1 MPPETETS
9 ASTKSVDASER
20 EKVRVAVSPALSEKV
35 SEVRAMVGLTVS
47 MVRVTE
53 LLSSEPSAL
62 VAPLELEKTPD
73 PTEMTPS
80 VVLSAVGVNVA
91 E

>member
-9 ASTKSVDASER
+9 EAVKSEEASES
-20 EKVRVAVSPALSEKV
+20 EKERVAVSPALREEV

-47 MVRVTE
+47 MVRVRE
-53 LLSSEPSAL
+53 LLESEPSAL
-62 VAPLELEKTPD
+62 VLPDELEKTPEA
-73 PTEMTPS
+73 TEITPS
-80 VVLSAVGVNVA
+80 VVLLLVGVKVA